1 MRALIIEDDSAQ
13 AALVQATLNKM
24 GYTCEIADNGEDGLK
39 CLKTNRFDV
48 AVVDVVLPRMDGLE
62 AVRQARK
69 AGVESPIIV
78 LSSKGEPDDVIN
90 GLSAEADMYLPKPC
104 SMEVLRAH
112 VEALMRRFRRMGACE
127 EVSHAGIV
135 LNRRTRQVVRNGR
148 DIALS
153 AFEFNLLELLLSN
166 RGTVIT
172 YERIKGE
179 VWSGRPS
186 VTNHNIAQSVEGL
199 RFKLGERDRA
209 DCAIENIRGVGYV
222 VW

>member
-13 AALVQATLNKM
+13 AALVQATLNRM
-24 GYTCEIADNGEDGLK
+24 GCTCEIADNGEDGLK
-39 CLKTNRFDV
+39 RLMTRSFDV

-69 AGVESPIIV
+69 ARVETPIIV
-78 LSSKGEPDDVIN
+78 LSARGEPEDVVS
-90 GLSAEADMYLPKPC
+90 GFSAEADMYLPKPC
-104 SMEVLRAH
+104 GMEVLRAH
-112 VEALMRRFRRMGACE
+112 VEALMRRFRRMGLCD

-135 LNRRTRQVVRNGR
+135 LNRRTRQVSRNGR

-172 YERIKGE
+172 YERIKNE

-199 RFKLGERDRA
+199 RLKLCKHDRS
-209 DCAIENIRGVGYV
+209 DCAIENKRGVGYV